1 MGAICTRVTLY
12 GPYLAG
18 VRVHV
23 ELRDGRIVSCREIRC
38 VFSGTDR
45 FHEWFWKLYLTP
57 QEPVAL
63 EPVEEYAKL
72 AA

>member
-1 MGAICTRVTLY
+1 MTSYKRVTLY
-12 GPYLAG
+12 GPYLKG

-23 ELRDGRIVSCREIRC
+23 EMRRGKIVSCKEIRC

-57 QEPVAL
+57 EAAPILKQAG
-63 EPVEEYAKL
+63 EYATL